1 MTATLTRIALTLLLL
16 GLGRPAAAGPGDT
29 PLPTFA
35 DGTPAQAVYTAF
47 GLIKN
52 NNLETDFVCT
62 NLDAAPVDIGIQVFD
77 ETGALRN
84 NVAAAGPLC
93 NAGSRAGQACT
104 ADNSTDTVNGCPG
117 ALCPACCVLGSGAML
132 AVAPGRTVTLATAG
146 TAVLHEDGTLA
157 MNTAG
162 SGLPNLRNG
171 SARVV
176 ATSLNVFCTAMLV
189 DKLHTICD
197 PAAPCS
203 LPPPTM
209 VTIPLVRI
217 P

>member
-104 ADNSTDTVNGCPG
+104 VDNSTDTVNGCPG
-117 ALCPACCVLGSGAML
+117 ALCPACCVLGSGGDARRGRG
-132 AVAPGRTVTLATAG
+132 ADGDHRHRGDRGAARGPNAGHEHGGERAPQ
-146 TAVLHEDGTLA
+146 
-157 MNTAG
+157 
-162 SGLPNLRNG
+162 
-171 SARVV
+171 
-176 ATSLNVFCTAMLV
+176 
-189 DKLHTICD
+189 
-197 PAAPCS
+197 
-203 LPPPTM
+203 PP
-209 VTIPLVRI
+209 
-217 P
+217 